1 MKRRILILAG
11 TVLLAAGAL
20 WLSLGVGEKSPVGIA
35 MEKQKTTETIAG
47 FQSSLAAAVAPCFGA
62 NNSYLV
68 DCLNVRALELELS
81 GEDRAAETLHLR
93 ALKLQ
98 EKDFGANSLEV
109 AKCLDG
115 LSFVCVS
122 LGEFDRAESFSQRA
136 LKIRVSRYGLRDP
149 ELANTYVTLAE
160 IYCKRGDADK
170 ALLLLEKVAAL
181 GPAGLTL
188 RETRFGASSYM
199 ATERL
204 YSSVSTLLS
213 RKKYAEA
220 EQTIKRL
227 VACHYEM
234 FGDETDVRSDLK
246 LLVELLQSTD
256 ANSEAQKLR
265 VLMESGK
272 KLTRLDLKP
281 YMLARPNQDD
291 LIYHPILKSVA
302 GHGLEG
308 GDLPNSVFHKLNGC
322 VYPTGVMSFQ
332 LRRWFGR
339 SESDAAE
346 RFCLRV
352 SGLSKDQVEQ
362 LAGKPLFRGG
372 QISCWG
378 SSRPGEDT
386 WLYRLGY
393 TEKAIRLTFAHN
405 QCIESKVCNEQED
418 DQFQKWRAEQIVR
431 WAHGKTVQQ
440 LLTEYGLP
448 SSYRHVS
455 RHEVPPVDRPVLEAI
470 GYYTGPS
477 TSVSLTIKRGICTA
491 GDISF
496 MVH

>member
-1 MKRRILILAG
+1 MKRKIVIFVG

-20 WLSLGVGEKSPVGIA
+20 WLSLGGSEKSPAQIA
-35 MEKQKTTETIAG
+35 IQKQKTTETIAG

-68 DCLNVRALELELS
+68 DCLNEQALELELN
-81 GEDRAAETLHLR
+81 GEDRAAKTLHLR
-93 ALKLQ
+93 VLKLQ
-98 EKDFGANSLEV
+98 EQDFGANSIEV
-109 AKCLDG
+109 AKCLDR
-115 LSFVCVS
+115 LSFVCLS

-136 LKIRVSRYGLRDP
+136 LKIRVSRYGVRDP

-160 IYCKRGDADK
+160 IYCKLGDADK
-170 ALLLLEKVAAL
+170 ALPLLEKVAAL
-181 GPAGLTL
+181 GPAGLTP
-188 RETRFGASSYM
+188 RDTRFGANSYM

-220 EQTIKRL
+220 EQAIKRL

-246 LLVELLQSTD
+246 LFVELLQSTD
-256 ANSEAQKLR
+256 ANREAQKLR
-265 VLMESGK
+265 ALMESSK

-281 YMLARPNQDD
+281 YMFSRPNPAD

-322 VYPTGVMSFQ
+322 VYPTGLMSYQ
-332 LRRWFGR
+332 LSRWFGR
-339 SESDAAE
+339 AESDAAE
-346 RFCLRV
+346 RLCRRV
-352 SGLSKDQVEQ
+352 RGLSKDQVEQ
-362 LAGKPLFRGG
+362 LAGKPVFRGG
-372 QISCWG
+372 QISCWNR
-378 SSRPGEDT
+378 SQPGEDT

-393 TEKAIRLTFAHN
+393 TEKATRLTFA
-405 QCIESKVCNEQED
+405 QDRCIESTVCTGQED

-431 WAHGKTVQQ
+431 WASGKTVQQ

-455 RHEVPPVDRPVLEAI
+455 KQEEPPVEHPVLEAI

-477 TSVSLTIKRGICTA
+477 TSVSLTIKRGICTG
-491 GDISF
+491 GDVSF